1 MRQSQRYFLG
11 EGRAADWTES
21 VLEVAAQRW
30 TWLRGEIGQKRVTIG
45 SDVRADLGPMR
56 GGDGRA
62 AVVALS
68 VNGLDFEMVRTVILN
83 RLSQTARMRWRCGD
97 GQSRW
102 GESSHQQKG

>member
-1 MRQSQRYFLG
+1 
-11 EGRAADWTES
+11 
-21 VLEVAAQRW
+21 
-30 TWLRGEIGQKRVTIG
+30 
-45 SDVRADLGPMR
+45 MR

-83 RLSQTARMRWRCGD
+83 RLSQAARMRWRCGD

>member
-1 MRQSQRYFLG
+1 
-11 EGRAADWTES
+11 
-21 VLEVAAQRW
+21 
-30 TWLRGEIGQKRVTIG
+30 
-45 SDVRADLGPMR
+45 MR

-83 RLSQTARMRWRCGD
+83 RLSQTARVRWRCGD

-102 GESSHQQKG
+102 GGSSHQQKG